1 MMTDGQ
7 GLADLE
13 YECTEG
19 FRETMLVNFRP
30 KQARAL
36 RRLARML
43 SDYAIDATSRR
54 LPTEESWSVESLEAA
69 ARDLTHLGLFLR
81 SFSEIVPEEKGMT
94 PERAARLEK
103 VAVRSAHLALGIA
116 KDLDDA
122 LREKEFG
129 HVPQS

>member
-1 MMTDGQ
+1 MTDGQ

-13 YECTEG
+13 YERTEG

-30 KQARAL
+30 KKAKAL

-43 SDYAIDATSRR
+43 YAYAIDATERR
-54 LPTEESWSVESLEAA
+54 LPTEESWSVESLAAA

-81 SFSEIVPEEKGMT
+81 SFSEIVPEEKGLP
-94 PERAARLEK
+94 PERAARLET
-103 VAVRSAHLALGIA
+103 VAVRAAHLALGIA
-116 KDLDDA
+116 KDVDDA
-122 LREKEFG
+122 LREKEFA